1 MLSTEKKL
9 AFFVDLADILEID
22 PAQVTVDLS
31 FADINWDSLAVVSSI
46 ALIDEH
52 FDVIIS
58 GQALDKCNNISELLE
73 LVNAKLGN

>member
-1 MLSTEKKL
+1 MLSTEKTL
-9 AFFVDLADILEID
+9 AFLVDLADILELD

-31 FADINWDSLAVVSSI
+31 FVDINWDSLAVVSSI

-73 LVNAKLGN
+73 LVNAKLVN